1 MVRLEVP
8 GHVLQHFWDLANVE
22 AETRQTSAV
31 RLVHELKSAQDAF
44 SVSGAV
50 SDAEMGDAADVGGR
64 LAGDGSG
71 DENEAPPSL
80 TGCSPVLVYALRRL
94 ARGLGSGRSGARQGF
109 ALALTAAFSEIPL
122 VSLPDGLKLL
132 KTSLDPITQA
142 TKGSEARDILMGQL
156 FGVAALVRAM
166 APRLA
171 AGEMGRKEAVDFAAA
186 VAEEVSALAAAKAYL
201 AESASAVILEIADA
215 LGGAEAAGA
224 GGTSPRSSSA
234 PRRSRTGSPRP
245 PPTRDA
251 GIPRARRAAVALS
264 LSLGS
269 LRARALSLSVSPEET
284 AAAAAVQKEKGKGG
298 GKKKGGEPSEKLSR
312 SAHASRR
319 RRGGVRFSARRT
331 WRRCATRSPRP
342 RARTRRRTRCGCC

>member
-224 GGTSPRSSSA
+224 GGDVTAVLERATSLADWIAAPAADATPESSRSPRSCG
-234 PRRSRTGSPRP
+234 RRSRR
-245 PPTRDA
+245 RCA
-251 GIPRARRAAVALS
+251 RAATCCLLS
-264 LSLGS
+264 RRKRRRPRRPSKKKKERGEGRRREAS
-269 LRARALSLSVSPEET
+269 LRKAPKR
-284 AAAAAVQKEKGKGG
+284 G
-298 GKKKGGEPSEKLSR
+298 
-312 SAHASRR
+312 ASRR

>member
-50 SDAEMGDAADVGGR
+50 SGAEMGDAADVGGR
-64 LAGDGSG
+64 LSGDGSG

-132 KTSLDPITQA
+132 KTSLEPITQA

-166 APRLA
+166 AARLA

-186 VAEEVSALAAAKAYL
+186 VAEEVSALAKSKAYL
-201 AESASAVILEIADA
+201 AESASAVIVEI
-215 LGGAEAAGA
+215 
-224 GGTSPRSSSA
+224 
-234 PRRSRTGSPRP
+234 
-245 PPTRDA
+245 
-251 GIPRARRAAVALS
+251 LS
-264 LSLGS
+264 LI
-269 LRARALSLSVSPEET
+269 
-284 AAAAAVQKEKGKGG
+284 
-298 GKKKGGEPSEKLSR
+298 
-312 SAHASRR
+312 HI
-319 RRGGVRFSARRT
+319 
-331 WRRCATRSPRP
+331 
-342 RARTRRRTRCGCC
+342 

>member
-50 SDAEMGDAADVGGR
+50 SGAEMGDAADVGGR
-64 LAGDGSG
+64 LSGDGSG

-132 KTSLDPITQA
+132 KTSLEPITQA

-166 APRLA
+166 AARLA
-171 AGEMGRKEAVDFAAA
+171 AGEIRRQDAVDFGAAT
-186 VAEEVSALAAAKAYL
+186 AEEVSALAKSKAYL

-215 LGGAEAAGA
+215 LGGAENTGVGGDVTAVLERSGSLADWIAAPA
-224 GGTSPRSSSA
+224 A
-234 PRRSRTGSPRP
+234 
-245 PPTRDA
+245 DA
-251 GIPRARRAAVALS
+251 TPEAVALAAA
-264 LSLGS
+264 LWPALPPA
-269 LRARALSLSVSPEET
+269 LRARCDALPPVSPEEAQT
-284 AAAAAVQKEKGKGG
+284 A
-298 GKKKGGEPSEKLSR
+298 
-312 SAHASRR
+312 SAL
-319 RRGGVRFSARRT
+319 VSACLLYT
-331 WRRCATRSPRP
+331 SPSPRDKRQSRMP
-342 RARTRRRTRCGCC
+342 SSA

>member
-31 RLVHELKSAQDAF
+31 NLVHELKSAQDAF

-64 LAGDGSG
+64 LSGDGSG

-142 TKGSEARDILMGQL
+142 TKGSEARDILIGQL

-166 APRLA
+166 AARLA
-171 AGEMGRKEAVDFAAA
+171 AGEMGLKEAVDFAAA
-186 VAEEVSALAAAKAYL
+186 VAEEVSALAKSKAYL
-201 AESASAVILEIADA
+201 AESASAVIVEITDA
-215 LGGAEAAGA
+215 LGGAEATGA
-224 GGTSPRSSSA
+224 GGDVT
-234 PRRSRTGSPRP
+234 TVLE
-245 PPTRDA
+245 
-251 GIPRARRAAVALS
+251 RA
-264 LSLGS
+264 
-269 LRARALSLSVSPEET
+269 
-284 AAAAAVQKEKGKGG
+284 Q
-298 GKKKGGEPSEKLSR
+298 
-312 SAHASRR
+312 
-319 RRGGVRFSARRT
+319 
-331 WRRCATRSPRP
+331 
-342 RARTRRRTRCGCC
+342 